1 MKRIL
6 TIAGSDSGGGA
17 GIQADLKTI
26 TVLGGFGMSAITALT
41 AQNTV
46 GVQGI
51 VELDAGFVKKQI
63 DSVLSDIGADAIKT
77 GMLANSE
84 IVRGVAEKIREY
96 GIEKVVVDPVM
107 VAKSGDAL
115 LKKDAQETVKRELL
129 PLCYVVTPNLPEAS
143 VLSGHEVKGLD
154 DMKGAA
160 MVIHQLGARNVLVKG
175 GHLPGNPMDLL
186 FDGEGF
192 HEFEGE
198 RVATKNT
205 HGTGCTY
212 SAAIAT
218 ELAKGEP
225 LARAIKKAKAFM
237 DVALRF
243 SLDIGKG
250 HGPTNP
256 YAMISREIERYRV
269 IEALEEALSLL
280 RGAKVGMLIPEVQS
294 NLGYAL
300 PYAEVREDVA
310 AFPGRIIRIGDS
322 VETMRAPEF
331 GGSQHIASIILT
343 VMKHDPDYRSAMNIR
358 YSKEV
363 LQACSAFHYSVTSFD
378 RKQEPRGIKEKEGSS
393 LEWGTEWVLRRS
405 KGVPDII
412 YDEGD
417 RGKEAMVRVIGRY
430 PREVVEKVI
439 RINELV
445 TNLR

>member
-1 MKRIL
+1 MKRVL

-51 VELDAGFVKKQI
+51 VELDVEFVKKQI

-96 GIEKVVVDPVM
+96 AIEKVVVDPVM

-115 LKKDAQETVKRELL
+115 LKKEAQETVKRELL

-143 VLSGHEVKGLD
+143 VLSGREVKGLD
-154 DMKGAA
+154 DMKVAA
-160 MVIHQLGARNVLVKG
+160 KAIHRLGARNVLVKG
-175 GHLPGNPMDLL
+175 GHLPGNPIDVL
-186 FDGEGF
+186 FDGKGF

-198 RVATKNT
+198 RVETRNT

-225 LARAIKKAKAFM
+225 LARAIEKAKAFM
-237 DVALRF
+237 TIALRF
-243 SLDIGKG
+243 SLNIGKG

-269 IEALEEALSLL
+269 IEALQEALSLL
-280 RGAKVGMLIPEVQS
+280 REAKVGKLIPEVQS

-300 PYAEVREDVA
+300 PYAETKEDVA
-310 AFPGRIIRIGDS
+310 AFPGRIVRIGGS
-322 VETMRAPEF
+322 VETMRGPSF

-343 VMKHDPDYRSAMNIR
+343 VMKHDPEYRSAMNIG
-358 YSKEV
+358 YSREV
-363 LQACSAFHYSVTSFD
+363 LTACSALHYSVTSFD
-378 RKQEPRGIKEKEGSS
+378 RQQEPRGIKETEGSS
-393 LEWGTEWVLRRS
+393 LEWGTDLVLRSS
-405 KGVPDII
+405 KGVPDIV

-430 PREVVEKVI
+430 PREVVEKVL
-439 RINELV
+439 RINERV
-445 TNLR
+445 TNPR